1 MVPLLLTLQIILSK
15 VAGLAHA
22 GGIVG
27 PISVFTLEGHPAL
40 ALAVIALV
48 AHVLGVM
55 LLLKV
60 VALEVG
66 GGFDLR
72 GLLAEHILQM
82 PLLKVANLLL
92 SEATVGRW
100 VVRTHFRILGSL
112 WRRLSGLHLG
122 EKFALHLEEVHDLS
136 LAVDLELLQLVEL
149 GLGLVDLLL
158 QSKKCNGLILDF
170 FGTGRVAPPNSEHGT
185 KTVGELLLLKAVL
198 HRRLD

>member
-27 PISVFTLEGHPAL
+27 PISVFTLKGHPAL

-60 VALEVG
+60 VAHEVG

-92 SEATVGRW
+92 SEATVGMW